1 MPEYL
6 TPGVC
11 IEELQTGNQPI
22 EGVST
27 STVGFLGI
35 AERGTPATRLIT
47 SYSDFSRAYGEAGV
61 SVASMV
67 LGNPT
72 IAAGG
77 AGYTDGGG
85 NGVFQATLVGGTLVA
100 GGTAAT
106 VDVTLTNGVVTAVTL
121 VNGGGYS
128 VPPSNPAAITGL
140 AGGAAAMIGFLASNG
155 QHYLAYAVE
164 GFFQNGGQRC
174 FVQTVTSSTA
184 VPASQ
189 ASAQMSIVAVNGG
202 AWGSRVA
209 VKIEAGSTSGFR
221 LTAMYWTQTPPNA
234 AATHIVTVDPTSRQ
248 PADLRNANRREPQ
261 VIEVFDNLDV
271 NPLSTSFF
279 GVQINGVSNLITVSQ
294 VGAGNP
300 ANQQL
305 TLLTG
310 GTDGNAL
317 VLADFLGNPNLPPGQ
332 KTGLDAFTEID
343 EISLLCCPDAY
354 ALGGADAINDALI
367 DQCEVLQS
375 RFAILNS
382 RPNQLIPFTV
392 SFNSRYAA
400 FYYPWVNVINPL
412 TDTTLLIPPCGHIAG
427 IYARSDDARGVQKDP
442 ANEVIRGID
451 SLQFNLTDA
460 QQALLNPVGINCLRY
475 FRGAGN
481 LVWGGRTTSIDPQW
495 RYINVRRLFIFIEQS
510 ILRSTRWA
518 VFEINDEPVW
528 AQIRRS
534 IGDFLTRLWMD
545 DMLQGATKDQA
556 YFVRCDRTTMTQADI
571 DNGRL
576 ICVIGIAPV
585 KPAEF
590 VIFRIG
596 QWAGGSSVNE

>member
-6 TPGVC
+6 TPGVYV
-11 IEELQTGNQPI
+11 EELATGNQPI

-35 AERGTPATRLIT
+35 AERGTTGTRLVT
-47 SYSDFSRAYGEAGV
+47 SYTDFARAFGQAGV
-61 SVASMV
+61 SIASMV
-67 LGNPT
+67 VANPSV
-72 IAAGG
+72 AAGG

-85 NGVFQATLVGGTLVA
+85 NGTFPATLSGGTLA
-100 GGTAAT
+100 PGGAAAT
-106 VDVTLTNGVVTAVTL
+106 VDVTLTGGVVTAVTL
-121 VNGGGYS
+121 VSGGNYA
-128 VPPSNPAAITGL
+128 VPPPAPAMITGL
-140 AGGAAAMIGFLASNG
+140 TGGAGATLGFFAGNG
-155 QHYLAYAVE
+155 QTYLAYAVE

-174 FVQTVTSSTA
+174 FVQTVVSAAA
-184 VPASQ
+184 VPAAQ
-189 ASAQMSIVAVNGG
+189 ASAQLSIEAASGG
-202 AWGSRVA
+202 NWGNRVA
-209 VKIEAGSTSGFR
+209 IKIEAGTTSGFR
-221 LTAMYWTQTPPNA
+221 LTAMYWSAPPP
-234 AATHIVTVDPTSRQ
+234 ATGLAVSVDPTSRA
-248 PADLRNANRREPQ
+248 PGDLRSPNRKEPQ
-261 VIEVFDNLDV
+261 LIEVYDNLDI
-271 NPLSTSFF
+271 NQLSTSFF
-279 GVQINGVSNLITVSQ
+279 GSQINGVSNLITITQLAV
-294 VGAGNP
+294 AMP
-300 ANQQL
+300 ANQGL
-305 TLLTG
+305 TLLSG

-317 VLADFLGNPNLPPGQ
+317 VLADFAGNPALPPGQ

-354 ALGGADAINDALI
+354 ALGGTTAINDALV
-367 DQCEVLQS
+367 DQCEVLRS

-382 RPNQLIPFTV
+382 LPNQQFPF
-392 SFNSRYAA
+392 SIAYNSQYAA
-400 FYYPWVNVINPL
+400 FYYPWINVLNPL
-412 TDTTLLIPPCGHIAG
+412 TDTLVLAPSCGHVAG

-460 QQALLNPVGINCLRY
+460 QQALLNPIGINCMRY
-475 FRGAGN
+475 FKGAGN
-481 LVWGGRTTSIDPQW
+481 LVWGGRTTSNVPAW

-510 ILRSTRWA
+510 ILRSTQWA

-528 AQIRRS
+528 AQIRRD

-556 YFVRCDRTTMTQADI
+556 FFVRCDRTTMTQADI

-576 ICVIGIAPV
+576 ICLIGVAPV

-596 QWAGGSSVNE
+596 QWAGGGSVTE